1 MDITSAF
8 TIGAIISITVVAG
21 ITFYRYK
28 KRNFENFFNQAR
40 EMAKQV
46 PKQNKNSF
54 LLLIFKESLSSSK
67 NKKAKNSLSSKLSN
81 PKYLN
86 IQLVQMSNILKNRAK
101 VTDKTNK
108 KALKLL
114 STYQTWEKGKFA
126 KDKKVVQNK
135 VS

>member
-8 TIGAIISITVVAG
+8 TVGAIISITVVAG

-28 KRNFENFFNQAR
+28 KRNFENFFTQAY
-40 EMAKQV
+40 EMTKQV

-67 NKKAKNSLSSKLSN
+67 SKIAKNSLSNKLNN

-86 IQLVQMSNILKNRAK
+86 IQLVQMSNILKNRSK
-101 VTDKTNK
+101 VKDKTIK

-114 STYQTWEKGKFA
+114 STYQTWETAKFT
-126 KDKKVVQNK
+126 KDKQVIQDK

>member
-1 MDITSAF
+1 MDITSTF
-8 TIGAIISITVVAG
+8 TVGAIIGITIVAG
-21 ITFYRYK
+21 VAFYRYK
-28 KRNFENFFNQAR
+28 KRNFENFFTQAR

-114 STYQTWEKGKFA
+114 STYQTWETAKFT
-126 KDKKVVQNK
+126 KDKQVIQDK